1 MKKNYFHIIFFLL
14 TACSEDSP
22 KFSVSR
28 DKSLIDTGIYD
39 SDSVNNTTE
48 EEFKNDID
56 NASLP
61 QVGTMSPLIK
71 DELILEYTP
80 CTDVKISS
88 SCWDGVKT
96 SKYCKWDQ
104 MFTRYENGWTGADA
118 TYSVP
123 LPDGRVLWM
132 FGDTFIGTVNEDR
145 TRNQTKMINNT
156 FVLTDENE
164 FVTLFGGT
172 RTNPRAL
179 VVPNE
184 TDDWYW
190 PFDATIYN
198 GELHML
204 LAHMQ
209 RVGEGMWG
217 FAYKQVDLAI
227 FSLPDLTLKSL
238 TMKIP
243 SPEISYGSTLMED
256 TDYTY
261 IYGITTV
268 GYNKYAHVARASSG
282 NLRTVW
288 EFYNGSDWVL
298 EPSNYR
304 IHDGVSDQFSVFKK
318 NGKYY
323 LLTHQIIFGS
333 EIQLFESDFPIG
345 PWHSKKTVYCTP
357 ETGGDVFTYNSFVHP
372 ELSINDELIIS
383 YNINSFDFWSLFDNA
398 DLYRPKFIKVENW
411 Q

>member
-1 MKKNYFHIIFFLL
+1 LKNIIIFIFAFLL
-14 TACSEDSP
+14 MSCEDESP
-22 KFSVSR
+22 NFTISQ
-28 DKSLIDTGIYD
+28 DKNLIDTGIYD
-39 SDSVNNTTE
+39 SDSVNVSNQGDVINE
-48 EEFKNDID
+48 LEDI
-56 NASLP
+56 P
-61 QVGTMSPLIK
+61 EVGIMSPLIR
-71 DELILEYTP
+71 DELILESLS
-80 CTDVKISS
+80 CSDILVSS
-88 SCWDGVKT
+88 TCWEDVKT
-96 SKYCKWDQ
+96 SKSCRWDQ
-104 MFTRYENGWTGADA
+104 IYTRYENGWTGADA
-118 TYSVP
+118 TYSVL

-145 TRNQTKMINNT
+145 TRNQTKMVNNT
-156 FVLTDENE
+156 FVLTSENE
-164 FVTLFGGT
+164 FITLFGGT
-172 RTNPRAL
+172 RTNPKAL
-179 VVPNE
+179 IVPNE

-256 TDYTY
+256 IDYTY

-268 GYNKYAHVARASSG
+268 GYNKYAHVARAPG
-282 NLRTVW
+282 GDLRAIW
-288 EFYNGSDWVL
+288 EFYNGSEWVS
-298 EPSNYR
+298 EPSTYR

-318 NGKYY
+318 NDKYY
-323 LLTHQIIFGS
+323 LLTHQIIFGK
-333 EIQLFESDFPIG
+333 EIQLFESDFPMG
-345 PWHSKKTVYCTP
+345 PWHSKKIVYCTP
-357 ETGGDVFTYNSFVHP
+357 ETAGDVFTYNAFVHP